1 MRRTI
6 DDRLQMRS
14 FKMGVVLPLVHLS
27 PQERSIMIKE
37 LITKKMEIPGS
48 KRKTLSRSIIYQ
60 WIKEFKESTDMDT
73 LFMTKERSDKGT
85 FPSLTTDQK
94 EALLVWRGENPYRTV
109 KDLRDELFEH
119 TSTCVPSVPSESVIA
134 RFLRESGYSRKNM
147 IQMQDPQ
154 KVRLP
159 FEAEYPMKI
168 WQMDTKGKFVKIMD
182 PADPQNEVEAKLIVI
197 IDDYSR
203 YVVMARYV
211 IKEDTAAVVN
221 LFRMAIT
228 MYGIPEVLYTDK
240 GSPYIGHMLLE
251 GAPIIGCRVQSTPAG
266 DASAKGKIEKSMQN
280 FTNRLESEI
289 KLLPH
294 TPSLQEMNEYVQ
306 SYTEQDYNLRIHS
319 TTGETPEARFGRLTF
334 EYRRFISEEILSLIF
349 LENKEAKV
357 SKDGQIRFK
366 KNSYLVP
373 HVDLYDK
380 KVTIRYQEDDLSRI
394 FVWYKDQYI
403 NEAHLHVPDNDFQ
416 KRMEFQE
423 NMGSFT
429 TPTPLPITE
438 DIPKY
443 SRLQRFL
450 LAQRQAVE
458 EACTNLPESVNLQLD
473 ICNTRKKELK
483 QELKRKMTSQSAIYF
498 DEFTGDAFQFLVS
511 ALFKRELS
519 ANERN
524 LIALIWHKKGPF
536 TREMVESA
544 VGELLGK
551 NHPTTDLKAYL
562 ENIHKKTT
570 ES

>member
-6 DDRLQMRS
+6 DDRLQMRA

-27 PQERSIMIKE
+27 PGERSAMINE
-37 LITKKMEIPGS
+37 LITKEMEIPGS
-48 KRKTLSRSIIYQ
+48 QRKTLSRSTIYQ
-60 WIKEFKESTDMDT
+60 WLKEFKECTDMDT

-94 EALLVWRGENPYRTV
+94 EALLVWRGENPYRTAR
-109 KDLRDELFEH
+109 DLRNELLEH
-119 TSTCVPSVPSESVIA
+119 ASTCKSPVPSESVIA
-134 RFLRESGYSRKNM
+134 RFLRESGYSRKHM
-147 IQMQDPQ
+147 LQMQDPQ

-159 FEAEYPMKI
+159 FEAEYPMQI
-168 WQMDTKGKFVKIMD
+168 WQIDTKGKYVKILD

-197 IDDYSR
+197 IDDNSR

-221 LFRMAIT
+221 MFRMAIT

-240 GSPYIGHMLLE
+240 GSPYIGHMLLK
-251 GAPIIGCRVQSTPAG
+251 GAPIIGCRVQSTPIG
-266 DASAKGKIEKSMQN
+266 DAPAKGKIEKNMQN

-289 KLLPH
+289 KLLDK
-294 TPSLQEMNEYVQ
+294 TLSLQEMNEYAQ
-306 SYTEQDYNLRIHS
+306 AYTEQDYNLRIHS
-319 TTGETPEARFGRLTF
+319 TTGEAPEARFGRLTC
-334 EYRRFISEEILSLIF
+334 EYRRFISEEVLSLLF
-349 LENKEAKV
+349 LEHKEAKV
-357 SKDGQIRFK
+357 SKDGQIRFRK
-366 KNSYLVP
+366 KNYLVP
-373 HVDLYDK
+373 HVDLYGK

-403 NEAHLHVPDNDFQ
+403 NESHLHIPDNDFQ
-416 KRMEFQE
+416 KRMELKE
-423 NMGSFT
+423 KMGSFT
-429 TPTPLPITE
+429 TPTPLPTTE
-438 DIPKY
+438 NLPSY
-443 SRLQRFL
+443 SRLQRLL

-458 EACTNLPESVNLQLD
+458 EACTNLPESINLQLD

-483 QELKRKMTSQSAIYF
+483 QELQRKITPQSAIHF
-498 DEFTGDAFQFLVS
+498 DMFTGDAFQFLIS

-524 LIALIWHKKGPF
+524 LIALIWHNKGPF
-536 TREMVESA
+536 TKEIVETA

-551 NHPTTDLKAYL
+551 NHPTTDLKTYL
-562 ENIHKKTT
+562 ENIDKKAT